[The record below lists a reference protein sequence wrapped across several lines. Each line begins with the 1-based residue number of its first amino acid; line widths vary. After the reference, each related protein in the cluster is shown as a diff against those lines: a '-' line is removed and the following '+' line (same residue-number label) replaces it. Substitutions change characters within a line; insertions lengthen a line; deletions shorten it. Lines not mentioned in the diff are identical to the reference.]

1 MKTLLLTAVLLGLVA
16 ALQAQE
22 PLSGLP
28 EAQNLAGTWYEKA
41 VASHKNTAK
50 EKMHQEAFP
59 ITVTT
64 LEGGNLEAR
73 ATIMHEGRCHE
84 IKVQMQK
91 TDEPGKYIDVERKKL
106 IYIEHLPMKDHSV
119 FFAEGQHFGKT
130 FRIAKLMGKTPEP
143 NAEALEEF
151 QRFAQRKGFQ
161 EENIF
166 VPKQKGPCF
175 RSRGVVGLEP
185 LAGPLLTLAVPLFL
199 QKPVSQN
206 SNWETC
212 SPGSKQSKS
221 SL

>member
-22 PLSGLP
+22 SLSVLS
-28 EAQNLAGTWYEKA
+28 EAQNLIGTWYEKA

-50 EKMHQEAFP
+50 EKMHKEAFP

-91 TDEPGKYIDVERKKL
+91 TNEPGKYIDVEGKKTF
-106 IYIEHLPMKDHSV
+106 YIEHLPMKDHSI

-130 FRIAKLMGKTPEP
+130 FRIAKLMATEGETLSAGQWPGPPVSSWRQSCVPTAPLLSGPPHPTGKTPEP
-143 NAEALEEF
+143 NTEALEEF

-166 VPKQKGPCF
+166 MPKQK
-175 RSRGVVGLEP
+175 
-185 LAGPLLTLAVPLFL
+185 
-199 QKPVSQN
+199 
-206 SNWETC
+206 ETC
-212 SPGSKQSKS
+212 VSE
-221 SL
+221 